1 MQGAAVTA
9 RRAPLPAGDEPA
21 VLRIPANEAAERAVL
36 GAVLCDPSCYPR
48 AAAAVDAADF
58 YNEANGR
65 IFDAF
70 RALVETGAEPD
81 PVTLP
86 AQLERD
92 GALERVGGA
101 SYVASLV
108 TELPD
113 TANVEHYAALVRAA
127 ARKRHFLR
135 LGQDVIAAV
144 ASENG
149 KSEAALA
156 AVKAELAAALA
167 EDAPPAAPAFGDA
180 WRQADI
186 GELTSPP
193 RRRQWLLTL
202 PETQGGHG
210 LLPRGKVG
218 IMAAEGGTGK
228 TTALVAL
235 AVSVI
240 TARPWLGLY
249 QVPPTV
255 TGRVLLLLA
264 EEDSDDVHR
273 RLWKIAEALR
283 LTGSERT
290 LLAERLV
297 VIPLAGRPVALTAV
311 SGGGLVETPLAA
323 ALRNRLMRDAGEDG
337 FALIGLDPLSRFAG
351 GDVEGSNE
359 AATRYVEVL
368 ESLAAAPGHPT
379 VLVSAHSSKVAR
391 RQGQADVRGVTGLS
405 DAARWVAT
413 LRRDGEEVRFAV
425 AKSNYSL
432 PCPPARLRWRDE
444 TLEVVSGAE
453 ILDAAAAA
461 RAAAGAELDDDVRR
475 VVDVLTRE
483 GAMTS
488 RDTIAHAAG
497 LRLARGRAAI
507 DLAIARGMVAQV
519 GTDRRRTYSL
529 APGDVAHTS
538 PPHPPHPSGTDGRL
552 GACPS
557 RTDRDG
563 RGTAG
568 RMDGSGRIGTD
579 GRTADDPGGPK

>member
-1 MQGAAVTA
+1 MTA
-9 RRAPLPAGDEPA
+9 RRAQLPVGDEPV
-21 VLRIPANEAAERAVL
+21 VLRIPASEAAERAVL
-36 GAVLCDPSCYPR
+36 GAVL
-48 AAAAVDAADF
+48 ADAECFDRIANTIKPDDF
-58 YNEANGR
+58 YSDANR
-65 IFDAF
+65 LVFEAF
-70 RALVETGAEPD
+70 RVLAETGTPID
-81 PVTLP
+81 LLTTTD
-86 AQLERD
+86 QLERS
-92 GALERVGGA
+92 GTLKAAGGVA
-101 SYVASLV
+101 YVASLA
-108 TELPD
+108 EGLPD
-113 TANVEHYAALVRAA
+113 PANIEYYVGILRERSVKRNLLRISQNLAAT
-127 ARKRHFLR
+127 
-135 LGQDVIAAV
+135 V
-144 ASENG
+144 AGDNGNSEV
-149 KSEAALA
+149 ALA
-156 AVKAELAAALA
+156 TVKAEMAAALA
-167 EDAPPAAPAFGDA
+167 DGAPQAAPAFGDA

-264 EEDSDDVHR
+264 EEDGDDVHR

-323 ALRNRLMRDAGEDG
+323 ALRNRLTREAGEDG

-368 ESLAAAPGHPT
+368 ESLAAAPGRPT

-405 DAARWVAT
+405 DGARWVAT

-425 AKSNYSL
+425 VKSNYSL

-461 RAAAGAELDDDVRR
+461 RAAQGAELDGDVRQ
-475 VVDVLTRE
+475 VVEVLARE
-483 GAMTS
+483 GCMAT
-488 RDTIAHAAG
+488 RDGIACAAG
-497 LRLARGRAAI
+497 LRANRGRAAI
-507 DLAIARGMVAQV
+507 DVAMARGLIVQ
-519 GTDRRRTYSL
+519 D
-529 APGDVAHTS
+529 
-538 PPHPPHPSGTDGRL
+538 
-552 GACPS
+552 
-557 RTDRDG
+557 
-563 RGTAG
+563 GTA
-568 RMDGSGRIGTD
+568 RKPRYRVPEVCVCSTPHTP
-579 GRTADDPGGPK
+579 RTAGTASRSETGPRPAVPDGDGTAWDGGDGEDKSGGVS